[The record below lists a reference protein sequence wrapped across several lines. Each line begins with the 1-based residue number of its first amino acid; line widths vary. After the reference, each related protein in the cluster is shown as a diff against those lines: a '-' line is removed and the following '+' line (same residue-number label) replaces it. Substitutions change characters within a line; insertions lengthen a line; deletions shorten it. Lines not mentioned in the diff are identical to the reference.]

1 VTKRLKPPSGHPPP
15 TTAQTPDGST
25 IDLVALAEEICR
37 RYRQEFGDEQER
49 YEPVTATQEWC
60 IHHNQHLLS
69 WAVLSLSELCDFSSQ
84 VAWLAR
90 VLEAREFPLDRLA
103 RNLEIAAEVVM
114 AKAVADG
121 KALGPVLRDGA
132 GFVRAGMAP

>member
-1 VTKRLKPPSGHPPP
+1 MTKRLRPPGGHPPP
-15 TTAQTPDGST
+15 TTAQTPGGST

-37 RYRQEFGDEQER
+37 RYRQEFGDERER
-49 YEPVTATQEWC
+49 YEPATATREWC
-60 IHHNQHLLS
+60 IHDNQHLLN

-90 VLEAREFPLDRLA
+90 VLEAREFPLERLA

-114 AKAVADG
+114 AKAAADG
-121 KALGPVLRDGA
+121 QALWGVSGA
-132 GFVRAGMAP
+132 ASMLARPCHLA